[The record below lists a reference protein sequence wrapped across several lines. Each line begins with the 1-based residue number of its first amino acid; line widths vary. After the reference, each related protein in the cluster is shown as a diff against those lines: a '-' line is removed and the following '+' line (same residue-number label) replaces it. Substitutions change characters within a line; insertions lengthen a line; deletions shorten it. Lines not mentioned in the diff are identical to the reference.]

1 MGRTMPYKDSPT
13 AAAIR
18 TLLCDYKEHPL
29 RHLREV
35 NLQAQLW
42 YLLLDELERRGE
54 ATDTQATVSRDGFG
68 MHRAVRSEHRVAR
81 IQMEMK
87 IRQAA
92 GEMTDLVLLTDST
105 EGVHLERRGNG
116 TLDVIA
122 AISPADIAAAVE
134 IKAAGSP
141 SLEQR
146 HLFRMEVLKLD
157 RFLRAAPVE
166 QPREAHFVLVDKAL
180 PVGMHSLDFGKHPV
194 LNWESNAPG
203 GTWVRGAKFQGSPQL
218 VLREPR
224 GDERLVHVWDLDAEL
239 NVRHRVCETPIFV
252 PDEARANELGLVRK
266 GPKAAPG

>member
-1 MGRTMPYKDSPT
+1 MGCSMPYKDSPT

-18 TLLCDYKEHPL
+18 KLLCDYKEHPL

-42 YLLLDELERRGE
+42 YLLLEELKRRGE
-54 ATDTQATVSRDGFG
+54 ATDTQATVSGDGFG
-68 MHRAVRSEHRVAR
+68 GRRAVRSEHRVAR

-87 IRQAA
+87 IRKAA
-92 GEMTDLVLLTDST
+92 GEKTDLVLLKDSD

-116 TLDVIA
+116 TLDVIS
-122 AISPADIAAAVE
+122 AISPAAIVAAVE
-134 IKAAGSP
+134 IKAAGTPSP
-141 SLEQR
+141 EQR
-146 HLFRMEVLKLD
+146 HLFRMDVLKLD

-166 QPREAHFVLVDKAL
+166 QSCEAHFVLVDKAL
-180 PVGMHSLDFGKHPV
+180 PVGMHSLEFGKHPV
-194 LNWESNAPG
+194 QKWERDAPG
-203 GTWVRGAKFQGSPQL
+203 GTWLGGAKFQGSPQL

-224 GDERLVHVWDLDAEL
+224 GDERLVHVWDLDSQL

-252 PDEARANELGLVRK
+252 PDEARANKLGLVRK